1 MGLSIG
7 IVGLP
12 NVGKSTL
19 FNALLGAAQAAAE
32 NYPFCTIEPNV
43 GVVPVPDPRLERLS
57 ALFRPKKTTP
67 TTLEF
72 VDIAGLVAGASKGEG
87 LGNQFL
93 GNIRQV
99 DAIAHVLR
107 CFADPDVVHVAGRVD
122 PRGDRDVVE
131 TELMLKDL
139 ESLERRRERTQ
150 KATKAPGKPGELAHA
165 ELAALERVKAGLE
178 AGTPVRAQRL
188 SPEDR
193 AAIADLF
200 LLTAKPVLYIAN
212 VDESQLGREA
222 SDPAVL
228 AVKALAEA
236 EGAQWVEISGK
247 VEAELVALAPPERAE
262 YLASLGLSEPGLDR
276 LVHAGY
282 RLLGLVTFFTGGE
295 NECRAWTVR
304 RGTHAPQAAGVI
316 HTDYERG
323 FIKAEV
329 IRWDELVALGSEAA
343 ARDKGKLRI
352 EGKEYVVEDGDVM
365 HFRFSVLSLA
375 LHPLGDG
382 HRPRRARTA
391 AIRAASR
398 TAAIIEAALAFPFPA
413 MS

>member
-19 FNALLGAAQAAAE
+19 FNALLGAAQAAAA

-43 GVVPVPDPRLERLS
+43 GVVPVPDPRLDRLS
-57 ALFRPKKTTP
+57 AMFKPKKTTP

-93 GNIRQV
+93 ANIREV

-107 CFADPDVVHVAGRVD
+107 CFSDPDVVHVAGKVD
-122 PRGDRDVVE
+122 PKGDKEVVD

-139 ESLERRRERTQ
+139 DQLERRRERAM
-150 KATKAPGKPGELAHA
+150 KDAKAPGKQGETAKQEVAILDK
-165 ELAALERVKAGLE
+165 VKAGLE
-178 AGTPVRAQRL
+178 AGTPVRAQKL
-188 SPEDR
+188 TEEER
-193 AAIADLF
+193 AVVRGLF

-212 VDESQLGREA
+212 VDESQLGKE
-222 SDPAVL
+222 STDPAIL
-228 AVKALAEA
+228 AVKAIADA
-236 EGAQWVEISGK
+236 EGAPMVEISGK
-247 VEAELVALAPPERAE
+247 VESELVALAEAERKE
-262 YLASLGLSEPGLDR
+262 YLDSLGLEEPGLDR

-282 RLLGLVTFFTGGE
+282 RLLGLLTFFTVGE
-295 NECRAWTVR
+295 DECRAWTVR
-304 RGTHAPQAAGVI
+304 RGARAPQAAGTI
-316 HTDYERG
+316 HSDFEKG

-329 IRWDELVALGSEAA
+329 VSYEDLVTLGSEAA
-343 ARDKGKLRI
+343 ARTHGKLRM

-365 HFRFSVLSLA
+365 HFRFNV
-375 LHPLGDG
+375 
-382 HRPRRARTA
+382 
-391 AIRAASR
+391 
-398 TAAIIEAALAFPFPA
+398 
-413 MS
+413 